1 MLLTTHGTLPSLYY
15 SENDDLRRQASKMP
29 ELQAEN
35 ESLRQRVSVSHSSL
49 HPSFVSFPHFASR
62 STNAAAA
69 VDPREPHFLPRWLV
83 ACALDAQLKL
93 VEDESDLR
101 FEQVKMDSLRLAE
114 VWESEKRRLQDEV
127 SRQRELVEVEREN
140 AVRVREQMS
149 T

>member
-1 MLLTTHGTLPSLYY
+1 MA
-15 SENDDLRRQASKMP
+15 RRVCTGC
-29 ELQAEN
+29 L
-35 ESLRQRVSVSHSSL
+35 
-49 HPSFVSFPHFASR
+49 
-62 STNAAAA
+62 
-69 VDPREPHFLPRWLV
+69 
-83 ACALDAQLKL
+83 QLKL

>member
-1 MLLTTHGTLPSLYY
+1 MHTVCL
-15 SENDDLRRQASKMP
+15 
-29 ELQAEN
+29 
-35 ESLRQRVSVSHSSL
+35 
-49 HPSFVSFPHFASR
+49 
-62 STNAAAA
+62 
-69 VDPREPHFLPRWLV
+69 
-83 ACALDAQLKL
+83 QLKL

>member
-1 MLLTTHGTLPSLYY
+1 MCTGCL
-15 SENDDLRRQASKMP
+15 
-29 ELQAEN
+29 
-35 ESLRQRVSVSHSSL
+35 
-49 HPSFVSFPHFASR
+49 
-62 STNAAAA
+62 
-69 VDPREPHFLPRWLV
+69 
-83 ACALDAQLKL
+83 QLKL